1 MRVGAPAH
9 SRACCSCAL
18 RSLTPAR
25 RAKRRTSRSSTR
37 HLPDRGCTYRRAGRR
52 QLLGVGIEV
61 VSVVAWAVDNGKHD
75 KFVRIDARNRDGD
88 IVLGIPL
95 PPESAATL
103 ADQLRD
109 AAAEI
114 VG

>member
-1 MRVGAPAH
+1 VKIP
-9 SRACCSCAL
+9 
-18 RSLTPAR
+18 
-25 RAKRRTSRSSTR
+25 
-37 HLPDRGCTYRRAGRR
+37 HLETDAVPIVDLEGD

-103 ADQLRD
+103 ADQLRE
-109 AAAEI
+109 AAAESAE
-114 VG
+114 